1 VHPLRNPNE
10 RLSTPRHADYG
21 VTGDERLSANDK
33 ADDHGS
39 PKGPGERERDSG
51 GKRRRSAPAGELSKA
66 LRSVYDN
73 TVREDIPDDFL
84 DLLGKLS

>member
-1 VHPLRNPNE
+1 LRYPNGK
-10 RLSTPRHADYG
+10 LSTLRHADHG

-33 ADDHGS
+33 SDDRRPVSGA
-39 PKGPGERERDSG
+39 GEQEGAGES
-51 GKRRRSAPAGELSKA
+51 KRRRTAPPGELSKA

-73 TVREDIPDDFL
+73 TLRENVPDDFL